1 MPKKVDLRIL
11 KTRKAIKESFFKLI
25 KEKGY
30 ERITIQDIAE
40 EAMINRNTFYLHY
53 LDKPDLM
60 EKIAQE
66 YLDRFDESLKT
77 EIHDVEAFTKSDF
90 IIILE
95 TMFQNIAVDFEFYQ
109 IMIEENGQLSFSSN
123 LKGILKNH
131 ILAGIKDSTLANNF
145 QIIYKKKIE
154 VALEYMVSGIVGVIC
169 LWIHHPEKY
178 SIPETVQLLSDIHF
192 RNIKDLLDHKQ

>member
-1 MPKKVDLRIL
+1 MHKKVDLRIL
-11 KTRKAIKESFFKLI
+11 RTRKAIKESFLKLI

-66 YLDRFDESLKT
+66 YLDRFNESIKT
-77 EIHDVEAFTKSDF
+77 EIHDVAEFTKSDF
-90 IIILE
+90 VIKLE
-95 TMFQNIAVDFEFYQ
+95 KVFQNIAVDFEFYQ
-109 IMIEENGQLSFSSN
+109 IMIEENGQLNLSSN
-123 LKGILKNH
+123 LKSILKNH
-131 ILAGIKDSTLANNF
+131 ILAGINDSTLANNF
-145 QIIYKKKIE
+145 QKIYKKKVE
-154 VALEYMVSGIVGVIC
+154 VSLEYMVSGIVGVIF
-169 LWIHHPEKY
+169 LWIQHPEKY

-192 RNIKDLLDHKQ
+192 RNIKDLLVHKQ